1 MYPSEVAMSEHIA
14 TVCWENRQEIFI
26 DDRYSREH
34 TWTFDGGLEVR
45 ASASPHVVPVPYSN
59 PARVD
64 PEEAFVAALSSCHML
79 FFLAIAAKKQ
89 FIVERYQDRA
99 IGIMDKNEA
108 GKLAITAIHLHPDI
122 TFRGDRLPTSAQI
135 SAMHEQAHHQCF
147 LANSVKTNIII
158 QSDNVI
164 PCGIN

>member
-1 MYPSEVAMSEHIA
+1 MSEHIA
-14 TVCWENRQEIFI
+14 TVCWENRQEVFT
-26 DDRYSREH
+26 DNRYSREH
-34 TWTFDGGLEVR
+34 TWLFDGGIEVP

-59 PARVD
+59 PACVD

-99 IGIMDKNEA
+99 IGIMDNNEA
-108 GKLAITAIHLHPDI
+108 GKLAMTAIHLHPEI
-122 TFRGDRLPTSAQI
+122 TFRGEHLPTSAQI

-147 LANSVKTNIII
+147 LANSVKASITI
-158 QSDNVI
+158 QSEPI
-164 PCGIN
+164 

>member
-1 MYPSEVAMSEHIA
+1 MSEHIA
-14 TVCWENRQEIFI
+14 TVCWENRQEVFT
-26 DDRYSREH
+26 DNHYSREH
-34 TWTFDGGLEVR
+34 TWSFDGGLEVA

-59 PARVD
+59 PACVD

-108 GKLAITAIHLHPDI
+108 GNLAMTAIHFHPDI
-122 TFRGDRLPTSAQI
+122 TFRGDSLRDGKAERSPTSAQI
-135 SAMHEQAHHQCF
+135 AAMHEQAHHQCF
-147 LANSVKTNIII
+147 LANSVTVRITI
-158 QSDNVI
+158 QS
-164 PCGIN
+164 GQT

>member
-1 MYPSEVAMSEHIA
+1 MSEHIA
-14 TVCWENRQEIFI
+14 TVCWENRQEIFT

-34 TWTFDGGLEVR
+34 TWTFDGGLEVP
-45 ASASPHVVPVPYSN
+45 ASASEHVVPVPYSN
-59 PARVD
+59 PAYVD

-89 FIVERYQDRA
+89 FVVECYRDRA

-108 GKLAITAIHLHPDI
+108 GKLAIIAIHLHPEI
-122 TFRGDRLPTSAQI
+122 TFGRDRTPTSAQI
-135 SAMHEQAHHQCF
+135 TAMHELAHHQCF

-158 QSDNVI
+158 QPDNVI
-164 PCGIN
+164 PGGIN

>member
-1 MYPSEVAMSEHIA
+1 MSEHIA
-14 TVCWENRQEIFI
+14 MVCWGNRQEIFT

-34 TWTFDGGLEVR
+34 TWAFDGGLEVR

-59 PARVD
+59 PAHVD

-108 GKLAITAIHLHPDI
+108 GKLAITEIHLHPDI
-122 TFRGDRLPTSAQI
+122 KFRGDCLPTSAQI
-135 SAMHEQAHHQCF
+135 SAIHEQAHHQCF
-147 LANSVKTNIII
+147 LANSVKASLTIH
-158 QSDNVI
+158 SE
-164 PCGIN
+164 PT